1 MAYTEINYR
10 NSFYESKFREL
21 DALEGTIKDL
31 LKLIE
36 DHFITSDKS
45 REATYGQMQKFES
58 LWANFV
64 SYSENICLYCES
76 GLRRGLELIDL
87 YVGDAL
93 KIKFEDT
100 IKYSSNDSLRFYYAA
115 NDFKKYIK
123 KYKILKHVDS
133 ERELLGSEMSTC
145 L

>member
-1 MAYTEINYR
+1 MPYFEITYR
-10 NSFYESKFREL
+10 DSFYESKFKEL

-36 DHFITSDKS
+36 EHFITSDKS

-58 LWANFV
+58 LWASFV

-76 GLRRGLELIDL
+76 DLRRGLELIDL

-100 IKYSSNDSLRFYYAA
+100 IKYSSDDSLRFYYAA
-115 NDFKKYIK
+115 NDFKRYIK
-123 KYKILKHVDS
+123 MYKILKYLDF
-133 ERELLGSEMSTC
+133 EREILGSEMSTC